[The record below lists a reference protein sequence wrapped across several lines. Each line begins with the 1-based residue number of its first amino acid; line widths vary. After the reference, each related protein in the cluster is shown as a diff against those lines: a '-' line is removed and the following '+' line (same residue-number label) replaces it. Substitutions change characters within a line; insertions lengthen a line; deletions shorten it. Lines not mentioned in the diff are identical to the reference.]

1 MDSDTYS
8 MHDRRCDTL
17 STMTRRFFLLLTIIF
32 GLFVWTDVGAA
43 ESSRTVIL
51 DDSTEKIDLYLHM
64 EMLKD
69 YERKWSINDVTSEE
83 FSQKFLLPE
92 EIHQRPGFF
101 ETVNW
106 LRFEVENRSNERDW
120 LFEIAFPLVY
130 ELEIYAEVEGKMV
143 LIFEGGAVTHPFD
156 ERDIHHRHFV
166 VDLDIPPGE
175 REKFY
180 AMAIGGGD
188 VHPPILIWD
197 KNKFI
202 EKTEMEFVLLGVFY
216 GIVIVMIFYNL
227 FLYFSLRMRSYLY
240 YVLVILFTL
249 LGKLSI
255 NGTGFQYFWSDY
267 PIWNLNAAA
276 FFVPIASIFVL
287 IFSRSFLNID
297 YYIPRFKYI
306 VYGLIALNASVVL
319 TLLYSHY
326 TALYMMVFSCFLTF
340 ASVLIASVLSWVR
353 GARQARFYVAGW
365 VIFLTGVFITILE
378 RASALPYS
386 SFTEYAG
393 QGALAIEVVLLSL
406 ALADK
411 INIMRK
417 EKDIAEEKARESQK
431 LAIENLQRAD
441 ELKDEFLAVT
451 SHELRTPLYG
461 IIGIAETL
469 RDGIAGQVSE
479 EMKKQLSMVIMSGQ
493 RLTHL
498 VNDILDFSKI
508 KYDSLK
514 LDLKL
519 VDVKAIVEIVIAMSK
534 LSLEKK
540 GIVLVQN
547 ISTSLPIIWAD
558 ENRLQQILHNIID
571 NAIKYTDEGRI
582 VISVYSEDA
591 EVIIE
596 VTDTGKGMT
605 EDQLDVIFEPFQQGE
620 MSTSRQFNGV
630 GLGLNIAKRLVDLHK
645 GKIEVTSKLGV
656 GSTFKIVLPI
666 HQGIEVDKDTIPRV
680 EQLRYSTVNT
690 AFIKPESQNSLSVN
704 DETKAKVLV
713 VDDEVVNLQVLV
725 NQLTLNNY
733 DVYTAQNGEEVFS
746 IVKDHDIDLII
757 LDIMMPGMSGYEV
770 CRKLRKSYSLMD
782 LPILMLTAKNQVRDK
797 MLSFEAGAND
807 YLVKPCDRQE
817 LLSRVKTLVQVKKLN
832 EELVLMNTHLED
844 KVQERTA
851 KLNIAHE
858 NLQKMVEQRRQLL
871 ANIAHELGT
880 PLTLIHNYIQSI
892 QKGLIDIDDKHYQKL
907 VADKVN
913 VLNRLI
919 DDLFDL
925 SRLESGKISLEIRK
939 YRVNEWLEQ
948 VYYKSEFAVTQSNRK
963 FSYSKIPVE
972 LENFTSYID
981 KERVDQLFSNLI
993 SNAIENTKV
1002 GSGEI
1007 KMNVKLLDN
1016 DQLLIQVSD
1025 NGSGIAKEDLPYI
1038 FERFYSKNTS
1048 TGENFGTGLG
1058 LAITKQI
1065 VESHNGKIR
1074 VESKLNEGTTFYI
1087 MLPIVYELGRSAQ

>member
-1 MDSDTYS
+1 